1 MSPQATVVRSREMT
15 AGEGPHSILLGRKGP
30 REAGSWVLAMDKL
43 HNYDERSRNRRPD
56 TVCTVQWL
64 SILSLIVGKET
75 FSEDKHS
82 DSYIPAPPSVVHV
95 TDLQLVLSA

>member
-64 SILSLIVGKET
+64 SILSQIVS